1 MNREWASTGDY
12 VAPSLER
19 SPEVYYIL
27 QALDAYGCQGFL
39 DIHGDEEIE
48 GTCWVLFV
56 LCYVVVLLS
65 CCLCLCP
72 LLNCPHPPTL
82 ISSHTHTL
90 PANFL
95 NKGTNGAAT
104 VNASLEALHRAF
116 TQTLLDV
123 NPDFQTDKDY
133 GTKAP
138 GTQNFSICSAQITQR
153 FQCFAATLEQPFKD
167 TADEYPQET
176 TGWNPVRC
184 ERLGWTLLDAF
195 HSVAVGLKSDGG
207 GEGKL

>member
-1 MNREWASTGDY
+1 MLGVGCVVLCS
-12 VAPSLER
+12 S
-19 SPEVYYIL
+19 YIV
-27 QALDAYGCQGFL
+27 
-39 DIHGDEEIE
+39 
-48 GTCWVLFV
+48 VLFV
-56 LCYVVVLLS
+56 SLS
-65 CCLCLCP
+65 IAQLP
-72 LLNCPHPPTL
+72 APPNTDL
-82 ISSHTHTL
+82 HHTHTRCA
-90 PANFL
+90 ANFL

-123 NPDFQTDKDY
+123 NPDFQTNKDY